1 MQFQSTS
8 RSVLGQFQV
17 IFRGVS
23 DKVQKCFRAVSGQF
37 QGSFRAVSGQFQGS
51 FRAIAEQFEVVPR
64 SRNQR
69 ASVTG
74 FQEFKN
80 GALLQNGIQNLH
92 INHSF
97 KLTYAGRFGGGEG
110 SGLLVFLA
118 LLQRNR
124 KRIATLPLL
133 QSIARADCQS
143 APVNI
148 KRHRRFGSIRTHFL
162 A

>member
-23 DKVQKCFRAVSGQF
+23 DKVQKC
-37 QGSFRAVSGQFQGS
+37 FRAVSGQFQGS

-97 KLTYAGRFGGGEG
+97 KLTYAGRFGGGRGRGCWSFWRCCNAIE
-110 SGLLVFLA
+110 SGLRHCRYCNRLPGLIA
-118 LLQRNR
+118 NQR
-124 KRIATLPLL
+124 PL
-133 QSIARADCQS
+133 
-143 APVNI
+143 
-148 KRHRRFGSIRTHFL
+148 T
-162 A
+162 